1 MSQGIEKE
9 PLVPGCFE
17 SFAAGGCFVGSHLE
31 DICCEPAQEGQISRA
46 VILSISGEVLM
57 EYDVL
62 LPMTSIFDVPMLSDD
77 IEEVKRREPA
87 RGNEQSLLARGFAVD
102 GALGHDP
109 RDGGEALEPMLSSES
124 RCGDD
129 QDRSAFMPAMAMLGG
144 LGRNRAAITMDG
156 VGGDHTACQRQA
168 LQKRDRC
175 FRLAALAGLGLSE
188 CHTHLCTPHRHHHR
202 RHMGAALLVGA
213 LEALAIDR
221 QNGRTGSGTK
231 RPTKG
236 GHEADERILK
246 RRRVEA
252 LKHTR
257 ESVMARHPVLELQDG
272 AKKSFLV
279 LSELR
284 HLDTGFSPAQHRRQR
299 DEQYLAQV
307 MPSIDVTRVRYRR
320 KYDEEV
326 AHPGVLQHNEDIRQN
341 PCSTKAQVVFYSH
354 AMPLGF
360 TRLASP
366 IMRDPGRPGGACKSG
381 LPDLR
386 RL

>member
-129 QDRSAFMPAMAMLGG
+129 QDRSAFMPAMAILVG
-144 LGRNRAAITMDG
+144 LGRNRAGPRRIDQPRDPRMELSLIELESNDIVTAPLFDRFDRAAITMDG

-236 GHEADERILK
+236 GHEADDRILK

-252 LKHTR
+252 LKHSIAASAMNSISRKLCRALMSRGSGTDAN
-257 ESVMARHPVLELQDG
+257 MT
-272 AKKSFLV
+272 KKSL
-279 LSELR
+279 
-284 HLDTGFSPAQHRRQR
+284 
-299 DEQYLAQV
+299 
-307 MPSIDVTRVRYRR
+307 IRVSSNTMRTSDRIHVQPKR
-320 KYDEEV
+320 K
-326 AHPGVLQHNEDIRQN
+326 
-341 PCSTKAQVVFYSH
+341 
-354 AMPLGF
+354 
-360 TRLASP
+360 
-366 IMRDPGRPGGACKSG
+366 
-381 LPDLR
+381 
-386 RL
+386 